1 MTDPVTRRMVR
12 AAARLAFRAALRAAS
27 TEPSPCQNDDEDYE
41 FACAR
46 VLADIAL
53 RMAVA
58 GASFWRR
65 VDRLGALARGQK
77 GGAYWPYDFPSAG
90 MGEVNRG

>member
-1 MTDPVTRRMVR
+1 VTDPVTRRMVR

-46 VLADIAL
+46 VLAAIAL

-58 GASFWRR
+58 GAPFWRQ
-65 VDRLGALARGQK
+65 VDRLGALARRQR
-77 GGAYWPYDFPSAG
+77 GGACWPSDFPAAG
-90 MGEVNRG
+90 MRGADCG